1 MKHFSKLC
9 LILSTFAVSIAP
21 VTWAHEADSHQH
33 DSHKQVNVST
43 LTDAYTYANYDQV
56 KATHV
61 YLDLNVDFDRKSLSG
76 FAELSLDWSTNNKA
90 PLILDTRDL
99 VIHSVMAKNSQGQ
112 WVKVKYDLAKRDDVL
127 GSKLTINT
135 PLKAEKVRVYYNSTE
150 KATGLQWLSAEQ
162 TAGKE
167 KPFLFSQ
174 NQAIHARSWIPIQDT
189 PSVRVTYTARITTD
203 KDLLAVM
210 SANNEPGT
218 ERDGDYFFSMPQAI
232 PPYLIA
238 IGVGDLQFKAMSHQ
252 TGIYAESYILDAAVA
267 EFDDTQA
274 MIDKAE
280 EMYGKYRWGRY
291 DLLMLPPSFPFGGM
305 ENPRLS
311 FITPTVVAGDKSL
324 VNLIAH
330 ELAHSWSGN
339 LVTNESWRDLWL
351 NEGFTSYVENRI
363 MEAVFGTDRAV
374 MEQALGAQDLNAEIA
389 ELDAGDT
396 QLYIDLKG
404 RDPDDA
410 FSGVPYVKGQLFLM
424 FLEEKFGRERF
435 DAFVLEYFDSHAFQ
449 SLGTDNFVKY
459 LKANLT
465 DKYPNIVSDT
475 EINEWIFNAGLPSY
489 APQPT
494 SNAFKVIDKQIKQL
508 VNDELTLEQLST
520 AQWTLHEWL
529 HFINNLPVD
538 LDHQRMANLDKA
550 FDLTNSNNAE
560 IAHAWYLLSVRA
572 DYKEVYPAM
581 AKYLKSIGR
590 RKLIVPLYKELAKN
604 AESKAWA
611 VEVYQQARPGYHGLA
626 QGTVDGVLK

>member
-1 MKHFSKLC
+1 MKIFKQF
-9 LILSTFAVSIAP
+9 ILLV
-21 VTWAHEADSHQH
+21 
-33 DSHKQVNVST
+33 T
-43 LTDAYTYANYDQV
+43 LTISQLTTAAMPANKSVLNDAYTYANYDQV
-56 KATHV
+56 ITTHL
-61 YLDLNVDFDRKSLSG
+61 YLDLAVDFEQKALSG
-76 FAELSLDWSTNNKA
+76 FAELSLKWLSDA
-90 PLILDTRDL
+90 PHSVILDTRDL
-99 VIHSVMAKNSQGQ
+99 IVHKVLAQNNQGHWQ
-112 WVKVKYDLAKRDDVL
+112 KVSFTLAKRDHVL

-135 PLKAEKVRVYYNSTE
+135 KYKAKKLRVYYNSTE
-150 KATGLQWLSAEQ
+150 KASGLQWLSAEQ
-162 TAGKE
+162 TAGKK

-210 SANNEPGT
+210 SANNEPDT
-218 ERDGDYFFSMPQAI
+218 IRDGDYFFSMPQAI
-232 PPYLIA
+232 PAYLIA
-238 IGVGDLQFKAMSHQ
+238 IGVGDLHFKAMSHQ
-252 TGIYAESYILDAAVA
+252 TGIYAETNILDAAVA

-291 DLLMLPPSFPFGGM
+291 DLLILPPSFPFGGM

-311 FITPTVVAGDKSL
+311 FITPTVIAGDKSL

-363 MEAVFGTDRAV
+363 MEAVFGENRAT
-374 MEQALGAQDLNAEIA
+374 MEQALDAQGLNYEIA
-389 ELDAGDT
+389 ELDPGDT

-410 FSGVPYVKGQLFLM
+410 FSGVPYTKGQLFLIY
-424 FLEEKFGRERF
+424 LEKKFGRDRF

-449 SLGTDNFVKY
+449 SLGTTNFIQY

-465 DKYPNIVSDT
+465 HKYPNIVSD
-475 EINEWIFNAGLPSY
+475 EEVNEWIYEQGLPVFV
-489 APQPT
+489 PKPT
-494 SNAFKVIDKQIKQL
+494 STAFSTIDQQISQWLADDITLAQL
-508 VNDELTLEQLST
+508 PT
-520 AQWTLHEWL
+520 ASWTLHEWL
-529 HFINNLPVD
+529 HFINNLPIDVKTE
-538 LDHQRMANLDKA
+538 RMSMLDKT
-550 FDLTNSNNAE
+550 FDLTHSNNAE

-572 DYKEVYPAM
+572 GYKVVYPAM
-581 AKYLKSIGR
+581 SEYLIAIGR
-590 RKLIVPLYKELAKN
+590 RKLIVPLYKELAQT
-604 AESKAWA
+604 EQGKAWA
-611 VEVYQQARPGYHGLA
+611 LKVYQQARPGYHGLA
-626 QGTVDGVLK
+626 QGTVDGILNK